1 METSPRLHYL
11 DSTLCKWSA
20 SYCPILHPFI
30 HPNTC
35 GTNPP
40 PRSKD
45 NMRPRR
51 SGPAQVQ
58 VTEILFPHLSFLP
71 MNEALSA
78 EEWDPYLPFG
88 IAHVVT
94 NQKQMSRQVVLC
106 SDSVCVRDWVGGG
119 LDVRCYGTSRVN
131 NMVCVEISTCWCKTC
146 TLVCIRFY
154 GHCQHILHKFRHKWL
169 RHVFIINIQN
179 DKSLEQNCRMW
190 DVQRFK
196 DVSAVV
202 YCEVSL
208 SKREETV
215 CMNNVTMTPVQLTLY
230 IKVFVINLSQCI
242 RRLV

>member
-1 METSPRLHYL
+1 MKRLLTCCKQSKTHTSVWHQIESIHCEYNGRYCRQLIATCNIYCLFWRIFLKFKSFNIASHQKSDELCLHCQHFLMETSPRLHYL

-119 LDVRCYGTSRVN
+119 
-131 NMVCVEISTCWCKTC
+131 
-146 TLVCIRFY
+146 
-154 GHCQHILHKFRHKWL
+154 
-169 RHVFIINIQN
+169 
-179 DKSLEQNCRMW
+179 
-190 DVQRFK
+190 
-196 DVSAVV
+196 
-202 YCEVSL
+202 
-208 SKREETV
+208 
-215 CMNNVTMTPVQLTLY
+215 
-230 IKVFVINLSQCI
+230 
-242 RRLV
+242 

>member
-1 METSPRLHYL
+1 MKRLLTCCKQSKTHTSVWHQIESIHCEYNGRYCRQLIATCNIYCLFWRIFLKFKSFNIASHQKSDELCLHCQHFLMETTPRLHYL

-119 LDVRCYGTSRVN
+119 
-131 NMVCVEISTCWCKTC
+131 
-146 TLVCIRFY
+146 
-154 GHCQHILHKFRHKWL
+154 
-169 RHVFIINIQN
+169 
-179 DKSLEQNCRMW
+179 
-190 DVQRFK
+190 
-196 DVSAVV
+196 
-202 YCEVSL
+202 
-208 SKREETV
+208 
-215 CMNNVTMTPVQLTLY
+215 
-230 IKVFVINLSQCI
+230 
-242 RRLV
+242 

>member
-1 METSPRLHYL
+1 MKRLLTCCKQSKTHTSVWHQIESIHCEYNGRYCRQLIATCNIYCLFWRIFLKFKSFNIASHQKSDELCLHCQHFLMETTPRLHYL

-35 GTNPP
+35 GTNPPP

-119 LDVRCYGTSRVN
+119 
-131 NMVCVEISTCWCKTC
+131 
-146 TLVCIRFY
+146 
-154 GHCQHILHKFRHKWL
+154 
-169 RHVFIINIQN
+169 
-179 DKSLEQNCRMW
+179 
-190 DVQRFK
+190 
-196 DVSAVV
+196 
-202 YCEVSL
+202 
-208 SKREETV
+208 
-215 CMNNVTMTPVQLTLY
+215 
-230 IKVFVINLSQCI
+230 
-242 RRLV
+242 